1 MPIAAS
7 ASNER
12 FATLPDAAALLAW
25 YDRHR
30 RDLPWRARPGET
42 ADPYRV
48 WLSEIMLQQ
57 TTVVTVAPYFARFV
71 ARWPDVHALAATN
84 LDDVLHEWQ
93 GLGYYARARNLHAC
107 ARAVV
112 ERHGGQFPR
121 DPEALRQLPG
131 IGDYTAGAIAAIAFD
146 HPSAAVDG
154 NVERVVARL
163 FAIGEPLPQAKP
175 RLRALATALVPE
187 RRAGDFAQAM
197 MDLGAVLCTPR
208 RPRCVLCPWRSGC
221 AAAAAG
227 IQESLPA
234 RTEKPERPV
243 RYGVVFWLQRE
254 DGAVMLRRR
263 PEKGL
268 LGGMIELPSTPWRE
282 TPWDES
288 EALGTAPAAIK
299 WAALPGIVQHG
310 FTHFRLELA
319 LMTGWTTVPP
329 DGIWARPDEFKNYA
343 FPTLTKKL
351 VNYALS
357 V

>member
-1 MPIAAS
+1 M
-7 ASNER
+7 
-12 FATLPDAAALLAW
+12 LAW

-30 RDLPWRARPGET
+30 RDLPWRSPPGET

-57 TTVVTVAPYFARFV
+57 TTVVTVAPYFVRFV
-71 ARWPDVHALAATN
+71 ARWPDIRALAAAA
-84 LDDVLHEWQ
+84 LDEVLHEWQ
-93 GLGYYARARNLHAC
+93 ELGYYARARNLHAC

-112 ERHGGQFPR
+112 ERHDGRFPA
-121 DPEALRQLPG
+121 DPAALRALPG
-131 IGDYTAGAIAAIAFD
+131 IGDYTAAAIAAIAFD
-146 HPSAAVDG
+146 HRSAAVDG

-163 FAIGEPLPQAKP
+163 FAVDEPLPRAKP
-175 RLRALATALVPE
+175 KLRALTTTLVPE
-187 RRAGDFAQAM
+187 LRAGDFAQAL

-208 RPRCVLCPWRSGC
+208 RPRCVLCPWRGDC

-227 IQESLPA
+227 IAESLPA
-234 RTEKPERPV
+234 RADKPDGRCATASFGW
-243 RYGVVFWLQRE
+243 RDDGVVPQR
-254 DGAVMLRRR
+254 LR

-282 TPWDES
+282 APWDEA
-288 EALGTAPAAIK
+288 EATNAAPAAIG
-299 WAALPGIVQHG
+299 WTALPGTVQHG

-319 LMTGWTTVPP
+319 LMAGHAATPP
-329 DGIWARPDEFKNYA
+329 EGIWARPDEFKNYA

-357 V
+357 AGASE